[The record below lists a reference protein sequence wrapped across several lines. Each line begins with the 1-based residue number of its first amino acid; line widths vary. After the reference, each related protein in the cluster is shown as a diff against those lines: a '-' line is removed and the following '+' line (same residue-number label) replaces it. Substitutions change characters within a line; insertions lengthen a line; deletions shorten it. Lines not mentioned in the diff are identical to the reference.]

1 MTEINRTQAPSFNQV
16 SSIAFI
22 EPVKTQLDNG
32 VPVYYISGGSEE
44 ILKISFI
51 FKAGKWYQPSPLIA
65 ASANKLMQEGS
76 KNFTSAEIAEG
87 IDQYGAFLDAEFA
100 YDNANVTV
108 YTLSKHLPHV
118 LPFVK
123 EVIAFPAFSEHE
135 FEVYKQNA
143 YEKFK
148 INLEK
153 VSFVAH
159 TAFMEML
166 LGKNNPYGKKT
177 EAHHFEQ
184 LSLEAIKKFHQQ
196 HYNFAHTTII
206 ASGKVTDHDIK
217 VLNQQM
223 GRKDLLTPFTPE
235 VNHPSIAEEINS
247 EKIRHISKAD
257 AMQSAIRIGRVM
269 PNKNHP
275 DYFSLQILTTI
286 LGGYFGSRLMKNIR
300 EDKGYTYGIN
310 AGIMSMQQAAFFYI
324 NTEVGVD
331 VTDNALAE
339 IYKEIELLQT
349 VLVSDDELALV
360 KNYILG
366 QVLRSCDGPFNM
378 ASLFENV
385 HFFGL
390 DFDYYNNYIEKVK
403 NIDAEELKNLAKNYF
418 KKEDLIEV
426 VVGK

>member
-1 MTEINRTQAPSFNQV
+1 MTEINRTQAPPFNQV
-16 SSIAFI
+16 SSIAFL

-32 VPVYYISGGSEE
+32 VPVYYISGGTEG

-51 FKAGKWYQPSPLIA
+51 FKAGKWHQPSPLIA
-65 ASANKLMQEGS
+65 SSANKLMQEGS

-153 VSFVAH
+153 VSFIAH
-159 TAFMEML
+159 TEFMEML

-177 EAHHFEQ
+177 EAHHFES
-184 LSLEAIKKFHQQ
+184 LSLDAIKKFHKQ
-196 HYNFAHTTII
+196 HYSFAHATII
-206 ASGKVTDHDIK
+206 VSGKVTQHDIK

-235 VNHPSIAEEINS
+235 INHPRILDDTTSEQIKHIA
-247 EKIRHISKAD
+247 KAD
-257 AMQSAIRIGRVM
+257 AMQSAIRIGRIV
-269 PNKNHP
+269 PSKNHP
-275 DYFSLQILTTI
+275 DYFGLQILTTI

-310 AGIMSMQQAAFFYI
+310 AGIMSLQQAAFFYI

-331 VTDNALAE
+331 VTDEALTE
-339 IYKEIELLQT
+339 IYKEINTLQT
-349 VLVSDDELALV
+349 VLVSKNELALV

-366 QVLRSCDGPFNM
+366 QILRSSDGPFNM

-385 HFFGL
+385 HYFGL

-403 NIDAEELKNLAKNYF
+403 DIDAEELKKLAEKYF

>member
-1 MTEINRTQAPSFNQV
+1 
-16 SSIAFI
+16 
-22 EPVKTQLDNG
+22 
-32 VPVYYISGGSEE
+32 
-44 ILKISFI
+44 
-51 FKAGKWYQPSPLIA
+51 
-65 ASANKLMQEGS
+65 
-76 KNFTSAEIAEG
+76 
-87 IDQYGAFLDAEFA
+87 
-100 YDNANVTV
+100 
-108 YTLSKHLPHV
+108 
-118 LPFVK
+118 
-123 EVIAFPAFSEHE
+123 
-135 FEVYKQNA
+135 
-143 YEKFK
+143 
-148 INLEK
+148 
-153 VSFVAH
+153 
-159 TAFMEML
+159 
-166 LGKNNPYGKKT
+166 
-177 EAHHFEQ
+177 
-184 LSLEAIKKFHQQ
+184 
-196 HYNFAHTTII
+196 
-206 ASGKVTDHDIK
+206 
-217 VLNQQM
+217 
-223 GRKDLLTPFTPE
+223 
-235 VNHPSIAEEINS
+235 
-247 EKIRHISKAD
+247 ISKAN

-310 AGIMSMQQAAFFYI
+310 AGVMSMQQAAFFYI

-403 NIDAEELKNLAKNYF
+403 NIDAEELKK
-418 KKEDLIEV
+418 
-426 VVGK
+426 